1 MWATVGKQASF
12 LIPLPSIGSGPGPY
26 CPCTPPWCLPLF
38 AWHDI
43 CICLVLFPHL
53 QSTQTTNKSTYIFVC
68 ILVSLS
74 VSLALS
80 LSLWC
85 LLLSLSLLCLLLR
98 LVLCFRVALLFA
110 RFEPLNWLSA
120 VFLRM
125 SVGGQFKSWLSWTA
139 LTMTMATQRQWQR
152 QNPLTS

>member
-26 CPCTPPWCLPLF
+26 CPCNPPSCLPLLGLTWYLHLPCAFSAF
-38 AWHDI
+38 AVHANNKQI
-43 CICLVLFPHL
+43 NLHICLHFGFP
-53 QSTQTTNKSTYIFVC
+53 FC
-68 ILVSLS
+68 LS
-74 VSLALS
+74 HSGVF
-80 LSLWC
+80 C
-85 LLLSLSLLCLLLR
+85 CLSLLCLLLR

-110 RFEPLNWLSA
+110 RFEPVNWLSA

-139 LTMTMATQRQWQR
+139 LTMTMATQRQR